1 MSGPRSA
8 AASYT
13 ALAVAGDTATVSAD
27 DGAGGVDDDTSAPPT
42 QPVPNDG
49 PDEAEPVGW
58 IRPYWRLLRTNRE
71 YRVLFLGN
79 VMSGLGDWFN
89 IIASLSVLNEA
100 DGSALALAFYTAI
113 NALPALLLG
122 PFIGIVADKY
132 SKKQLMILSMVGR
145 ALTAFGLIFCQ
156 TPETLAVMYVL
167 TFLKYSFTAL
177 YQPSRTAV
185 VPAVV
190 TKAELVLANGLDG
203 IVWSCMLFVGGA
215 SGGFAT
221 SLFGITTSFVLDG
234 LAYLIAA
241 YVLGFL
247 LAPSSPWTPFRLL
260 AGWATQVARRTTAR
274 AGHGRYVRMAGD
286 TALAPVQL
294 DDDGADAVTD
304 ASLALRVNN
313 EDYDDTTSVVELV
326 AAASGSPSPP
336 PEADAE
342 SVDAVPALEG
352 TQPHTGL
359 RRRSTGD
366 VVSEEDEGAT
376 PEADDKLGM
385 KVAPTAPPTR
395 PKSPW
400 RMVADGF
407 VYMWRF
413 RYVFAICFYKGS
425 LNLVRQPLVGCRARA
440 KCTLIHIHCLAAVL
454 PRV

>member
-1 MSGPRSA
+1 MSGPRPA
-8 AASYT
+8 APGYT
-13 ALAVAGDTATVSAD
+13 ALPVAGGTAGAGAD
-27 DGAGGVDDDTSAPPT
+27 DEAADVGDKAAGPSAE
-42 QPVPNDG
+42 PVHNGG
-49 PDEAEPVGW
+49 PDEAEAAGW

-122 PFIGIVADKY
+122 PAIGIVADKY

-156 TPETLAVMYVL
+156 TPETLAVMYGL

-185 VPAVV
+185 VPVV
-190 TKAELVLANGLDG
+190 VSKAELVLANGLDG

-215 SGGFAT
+215 FGGFAT
-221 SLFGITTSFVLDG
+221 SLFGITTAFVLDG

-260 AGWATQVARRTTAR
+260 AGWAAQLARRATGE
-274 AGHGRYVRMAGD
+274 AGQGRYARMAND
-286 TALAPVQL
+286 AALAPEQL
-294 DDDGADAVTD
+294 DDASADEAADASG
-304 ASLALRVNN
+304 SLRAGN
-313 EDYDDTTSVVELV
+313 EDNDDTASVVELV
-326 AAASGSPSPP
+326 AVAARSPSPPP

-342 SVDAVPALEG
+342 SVESVPALEG
-352 TQPHTGL
+352 TLPRTGL

-366 VVSEEDEGAT
+366 VISEEEGAA
-376 PEADDKLGM
+376 PEADGEADVK
-385 KVAPTAPPTR
+385 AAPPEPPALEPPAR
-395 PKSPW
+395 PRSPW

-407 VYMWRF
+407 VYMWRV

-425 LNLVRQPLVGCRARA
+425 LNLVRRPVWQVGRRS
-440 KCTLIHIHCLAAVL
+440 
-454 PRV
+454 RR